1 MHAIIG
7 FFSAIWSFSEDPVL
21 MRAQMSALKRQLPL
35 CYLLLG
41 SNVLAL
47 AFTHYHVAP
56 NLLIFCAPGVLLPI
70 CIHRTFVWSRLDV
83 NALDDEALRRRLK
96 SAVATTGLLG
106 SCFTTWSLL
115 LAPYGDA
122 FMQAHVAFFMSVTV
136 IGCIACLMQLQ
147 PAALLLT
154 VTVTVPFLVT
164 FLLSGNVV
172 LMAIA
177 LNFGLV
183 AIVMNV
189 LLANYFKEFRDL
201 ISSRAHLAALS
212 DENFRMANL
221 DSLTGLANRRSFFR
235 DLQEMIESAKEQD
248 RCFTLGL
255 VDLDGF
261 KPINDVYGHTAG
273 DLVLREVAH
282 RLVTVL
288 GPTTKLAR
296 LGGDEYAFVLPGRV
310 DEGGLRANGQA
321 ISAVL
326 QKPIHLPTGRAQ
338 IAASIGFAAFP
349 DMGDTLEQLIE
360 RADYALYFAK
370 DHHRGSAVIF
380 TGRHEDAI
388 RARSSIEQELRRA
401 DLDAE
406 LTLQYQPIYDV
417 SVDRVVAFEALA
429 RWTHPRLGRV
439 PPAEFILA
447 AERIGLITAVTET
460 LLKKACTAM
469 RNWPDDIGLSFNL
482 SVHDIA
488 SQAAV
493 VRIGDIIEDSG
504 IDPARI
510 SLEITETAL
519 MRDFDMARSA
529 LLALKATGLQI
540 SLDDFGT
547 GYSSLGYVHRLPID
561 KIKVDRSFMAGLTT
575 EKASR
580 DIVKTIVDLCRNL
593 NLVCIV
599 EGVETAEHVLI
610 LRGLG
615 CRAMQGF
622 YFSRPLDE
630 NVIATVMG
638 PVALPLTR
646 QDDVSRAVPLG
657 APPELRHVG

>member
-1 MHAIIG
+1 
-7 FFSAIWSFSEDPVL
+7 
-21 MRAQMSALKRQLPL
+21 
-35 CYLLLG
+35 
-41 SNVLAL
+41 
-47 AFTHYHVAP
+47 
-56 NLLIFCAPGVLLPI
+56 
-70 CIHRTFVWSRLDV
+70 
-83 NALDDEALRRRLK
+83 
-96 SAVATTGLLG
+96 
-106 SCFTTWSLL
+106 
-115 LAPYGDA
+115 
-122 FMQAHVAFFMSVTV
+122 MSVTV
-136 IGCIACLMQLQ
+136 IGCIACLMQL
-147 PAALLLT
+147 PPSALLLT
-154 VTVTVPFLVT
+154 VTVTLPFLLR

-183 AIVMNV
+183 AVVMNV
-189 LLANYFKEFRDL
+189 LLANAFKEFRDL
-201 ISSRAHLAALS
+201 VTSKASLAALS
-212 DENFRMANL
+212 DENFRNANL

-235 DLQEMIESAKEQD
+235 DLQDIIHAAKEQD

-273 DLVLREVAH
+273 DLVLKEVGR

-288 GPTTKLAR
+288 GATTRIAR
-296 LGGDEYAFVLPGRV
+296 LGGDEYGFILPGRA
-310 DEGGLRANGQA
+310 DENGLRTTGQA

-326 QKPIHLPTGRAQ
+326 QKPIQLPTGHAQ

-349 DMGDTLEQLIE
+349 AMGKTLEHLIE
-360 RADYALYFAK
+360 RADFALYFAK
-370 DHHRGSAVIF
+370 DHHRGSAVVF

-401 DLDAE
+401 ELDTE
-406 LTLQYQPIYDV
+406 LSLQYQPLYDIGLE
-417 SVDRVVAFEALA
+417 RVVAFEALA
-429 RWTHPRLGRV
+429 RWTHPRLGPV
-439 PPAEFILA
+439 PPSEFILA
-447 AERIGLITAVTET
+447 AERIGLITTITET
-460 LLKKACTAM
+460 LLRKACSAM
-469 RNWPDDIGLSFNL
+469 RKWPDDIGLSFNL

-493 VRIGDIIEDSG
+493 RRIGDIIENSG

-561 KIKVDRSFMAGLTT
+561 KIKIDRSFMADLTT

-593 NLVCIV
+593 NLACIV

-615 CRAMQGF
+615 CRAMQGY

-630 NVIATVMG
+630 HAIAAVMG
-638 PVALPLTR
+638 H
-646 QDDVSRAVPLG
+646 VPL
-657 APPELRHVG
+657 PPRRLDDPRRTSLETPELKQAG

>member
-1 MHAIIG
+1 MHSISA
-7 FFSAIWSFSEDPVL
+7 FLSAIWSFSEDPVL

-41 SNVLAL
+41 SNVLTL
-47 AFTHYHVAP
+47 AFTHYHIAP
-56 NLLIFCAPGVLLPI
+56 DFLSFCAPGLLLPL
-70 CIHRTFVWSRLDV
+70 CVHRTFVWSRLEVDTLS
-83 NALDDEALRRRLK
+83 NEALRRRLK
-96 SAVATTGLLG
+96 SAVATTGVLG
-106 SCFTTWSLL
+106 LGFTTWSLL

-122 FMQAHVAFFMSVTV
+122 FMQAHVAFFMSITV

-147 PAALLLT
+147 PSALLLT
-154 VTVTVPFLVT
+154 VTVTVPFMIK
-164 FLLSGNVV
+164 FLLSGNLV

-183 AIVMNV
+183 AIVINV

-201 ISSRAHLAALS
+201 ISSRANLAALS
-212 DENFRMANL
+212 DENFRNANL
-221 DSLTGLANRRSFFR
+221 DSLTGLANRRSFFH
-235 DLQEMIESAKEQD
+235 DLEEMIHAAKVQG

-273 DLVLREVAH
+273 DLVLKEVGQ

-288 GPTTKLAR
+288 GPSTKLAR
-296 LGGDEYAFVLPGRV
+296 LGGDEYGFILPGRA
-310 DEGGLRANGQA
+310 DEEGLRATGQA
-321 ISAVL
+321 VSAVL
-326 QKPIHLPTGRAQ
+326 QKPINLPTGRAQ

-370 DHHRGSAVIF
+370 DHHRGSAVVF

-406 LTLQYQPIYDV
+406 LTLQYQPLYDIGL
-417 SVDRVVAFEALA
+417 DRVVAFEALA

-447 AERIGLITAVTET
+447 AERIGLITTITET

-469 RNWPDDIGLSFNL
+469 RGWPDDIGLSFNL
-482 SVHDIA
+482 SVHDIS
-488 SQAAV
+488 SQAAI

-561 KIKVDRSFMAGLTT
+561 KIKIDRSFMAGLTT

-615 CRAMQGF
+615 CRAMQGY

-630 NVIATVMG
+630 QAVAAVMG
-638 PVALPLTR
+638 PVPLPLMR
-646 QDDVSRAVPLG
+646 HDEVSRTLVLEKAAKLSHAG
-657 APPELRHVG
+657 

>member
-1 MHAIIG
+1 MTSIFG
-7 FFSAIWSFSEDPVL
+7 FFSEIWSFTEDPVL
-21 MRAQMSALKRQLPL
+21 MRAQISALKRQLPL

-41 SNVLAL
+41 SNVLTL

-56 NLLIFCAPGVLLPI
+56 DLLSCCAPGLLLPI
-70 CIHRTFVWSRLDV
+70 CVHRTFVWSRLEVD
-83 NALDDEALRRRLK
+83 ALSEEALHRRLK
-96 SAVATTGLLG
+96 SAVATTGFLG
-106 SCFTTWSLL
+106 LCFTTWSLL

-122 FMQAHVAFFMSVTV
+122 FLQSHVAFFMSVTV

-147 PAALLLT
+147 PSALLLT
-154 VTVTVPFLVT
+154 ATVTLPFLLR

-183 AIVMNV
+183 AVVMNV
-189 LLANYFKEFRDL
+189 LLANCFKEFRDL
-201 ISSRAHLAALS
+201 ISSRANLAILS
-212 DENFRMANL
+212 DENFRHANL

-235 DLQEMIESAKEQD
+235 DLEEIIHDARKQD

-273 DLVLREVAH
+273 DLVLKEVAK

-288 GPTTKLAR
+288 GASTKLAR
-296 LGGDEYAFVLPGRV
+296 LGGDEYGFILPGRA
-310 DEGGLRANGQA
+310 DEDGLRATGQA

-326 QKPIHLPTGRAQ
+326 QRPIQLPTGRAQ

-349 DMGDTLEQLIE
+349 AMGDTLEQLIE

-370 DHHRGSAVIF
+370 DHHRGSAVVF

-406 LTLQYQPIYDV
+406 LSLQYQPLYDIGL
-417 SVDRVVAFEALA
+417 DRVVAFEALA
-429 RWTHPRLGRV
+429 RWTHPRLGSV
-439 PPAEFILA
+439 PPAEFIVA

-469 RNWPDDIGLSFNL
+469 QDWPDDIGLSFNL

-488 SQAAV
+488 SQAAIL
-493 VRIGDIIEDSG
+493 RIGDIIEESG

-561 KIKVDRSFMAGLTT
+561 KIKIDRSFMAGLTT

-615 CRAMQGF
+615 CCAMQGY

-630 NVIATVMG
+630 HAIAAVMG
-638 PVALPLTR
+638 N
-646 QDDVSRAVPLG
+646 VPL
-657 APPELRHVG
+657 PPRRPDDASHTLSLEASRLRQAG

>member
-1 MHAIIG
+1 MHSVLG
-7 FFSAIWSFSEDPVL
+7 FFSEIWSFSEDPVL
-21 MRAQMSALKRQLPL
+21 MRAQLSALKRQLPL
-35 CYLLLG
+35 CFLLLG
-41 SNVLAL
+41 SNVLTL
-47 AFTHYHVAP
+47 AFTHYHIAP
-56 NLLIFCAPGVLLPI
+56 AVLSFCAPGLLLPI
-70 CIHRTFVWSRLDV
+70 CVYRTLAWTRLDV
-83 NALDDEALRRRLK
+83 NSLSDEALRRRLQ
-96 SAVATTGLLG
+96 SAVVTTGLLG
-106 SCFTTWSLL
+106 VGFTTWSLL

-154 VTVTVPFLVT
+154 VTVTVPFMGN
-164 FLLSGNVV
+164 FLLSGNMV

-183 AIVMNV
+183 AIVMNA
-189 LLANYFKEFRDL
+189 LLSNYFKEFRDL
-201 ISSRAHLAALS
+201 ISSRANLAALS
-212 DENFRMANL
+212 DENFRNSNL
-221 DSLTGLANRRSFFR
+221 DSLTELANRRSFFR
-235 DLQEMIESAKEQD
+235 DLHEMIQDAKELG

-273 DLVLREVAH
+273 DLVLKEVAR

-288 GPTTKLAR
+288 GTSTKLAR
-296 LGGDEYAFVLPGRV
+296 LGGDEYGFILPGRA
-310 DEGGLRANGQA
+310 DEDGLRATGQA

-326 QKPIHLPTGRAQ
+326 QKPIQLPTGRAQ

-349 DMGDTLEQLIE
+349 DMGDTLEHLIE
-360 RADYALYFAK
+360 RADYALYYAK
-370 DHHRGSAVIF
+370 DHHRGSAVVF

-406 LTLQYQPIYDV
+406 LSLQYQPLYDIGL
-417 SVDRVVAFEALA
+417 DRVVAFEALA
-429 RWTHPRLGRV
+429 RWTNPRLGRV
-439 PPAEFILA
+439 PPAEFIVA
-447 AERIGLITAVTET
+447 AERIGLITAMTET
-460 LLKKACTAM
+460 LLRKACAAM
-469 RNWPDDIGLSFNL
+469 QDWPEDIGLSFNL

-488 SQAAV
+488 SQAV
-493 VRIGDIIEDSG
+493 VLRIGDIIEDSG

-519 MRDFDMARSA
+519 MRDFDMARNA

-561 KIKVDRSFMAGLTT
+561 KIKIDRSFIAGLTT

-615 CRAMQGF
+615 CRVMQGF
-622 YFSRPLDE
+622 YFSRPLDQQA
-630 NVIATVMG
+630 IAAVMG
-638 PVALPLTR
+638 NVSLPPQQ
-646 QDDVSRAVPLG
+646 QDDPSLEDSA
-657 APPELRHVG
+657 LRQAG

>member
-1 MHAIIG
+1 MQAIRNYFSTIWG
-7 FFSAIWSFSEDPVL
+7 FLDDPVL
-21 MRAQMSALKRQLPL
+21 MRAQFMALKRQLPL

-47 AFTHYHVAP
+47 AYTHYLVAP
-56 NLLIFCAPGVLLPI
+56 NFMTFCAPGLLLPI
-70 CIHRTFVWSRLDV
+70 CVQRTFEWYRFEVDSFTD
-83 NALDDEALRRRLK
+83 AQLRWKAK
-96 SAVATTGLLG
+96 STVATTGLLG
-106 SCFTTWSLL
+106 ISFTAWALS
-115 LAPYGDA
+115 LAPYGGA
-122 FMQAHVAFFMSVTV
+122 FEQVHVAFFMAITV
-136 IGCIACLMQLQ
+136 VGCISCLMHLQ
-147 PAALLLT
+147 PSALLLT
-154 VTVTVPFLVT
+154 VTVTIPFMVK
-164 FLLSGNVV
+164 FLTTQNVV
-172 LMAIA
+172 LGAISV
-177 LNFGLV
+177 NFALV
-183 AIVMNV
+183 ALILTM
-189 LLANYFKEFRDL
+189 LLHHSYMEFKAL
-201 ISSRAHLAALS
+201 VQSKKHLVALS
-212 DENFRMANL
+212 DENFRIANL
-221 DSLTGLANRRSFFR
+221 DSLTGLANRRSFFA
-235 DLQEMIESAKEQD
+235 DLKDLIEAARRED
-248 RCFTLGL
+248 RSFALGI

-273 DLVLREVAH
+273 DVVLKEVGQ
-282 RLVTVL
+282 RLGAVL
-288 GPTTKLAR
+288 GPATKLAR
-296 LGGDEYAFVLPGRV
+296 LGGDEYAFVLPGRT
-310 DEGGLRANGQA
+310 DEDELRATGQA
-321 ISAVL
+321 ICTVL
-326 QKPIHLPTGRAQ
+326 QQTILLPTGRAQ
-338 IAASIGFAAFP
+338 IAASVGFAAFP
-349 DMGDTLEQLIE
+349 AAGGSVEHLME
-360 RADYALYFAK
+360 RADYALYYAK
-370 DHHRGSAVIF
+370 DHHRGSAVVF

-406 LTLQYQPIYDV
+406 LVLQYQPLYDIGLE
-417 SVDRVVAFEALA
+417 RVVAFEALA

-460 LLKKACTAM
+460 LLKKACIAM
-469 RNWPDDIGLSFNL
+469 QGWPDDVGLSFNL

-488 SQAAV
+488 SQAAI
-493 VRIGDIIEDSG
+493 VRIGDIIKESG

-561 KIKVDRSFMAGLTT
+561 KIKIDRSFMADLTT

-630 NVIATVMG
+630 RLIADVMG
-638 PVALPLTR
+638 GVPLPLIR
-646 QDDVSRAVPLG
+646 QDDVLQTLLSEKTSAF
-657 APPELRHVG
+657 RHAG